1 MLAELSEQPGRVRS
15 AAHIAKNLNISF
27 DRLKATMVGPP
38 AKSLGDAIHQLKPDA
53 DAKAEADKAKGQ
65 ASKLTK
71 ENKLPRS

>member
-1 MLAELSEQPGRVRS
+1 
-15 AAHIAKNLNISF
+15 
-27 DRLKATMVGPP
+27 MVGPP